1 MLEMVG
7 GQVGGLARSVQFDAD
22 VRCIRAFFE
31 VLDKVILEIESK
43 DPQNTKKERLRQEFQ
58 S

>member
-7 GQVGGLARSVQFDAD
+7 GQVGGLGKSSQYDAN

-31 VLDKVILEIESK
+31 VLDKVILEIETK